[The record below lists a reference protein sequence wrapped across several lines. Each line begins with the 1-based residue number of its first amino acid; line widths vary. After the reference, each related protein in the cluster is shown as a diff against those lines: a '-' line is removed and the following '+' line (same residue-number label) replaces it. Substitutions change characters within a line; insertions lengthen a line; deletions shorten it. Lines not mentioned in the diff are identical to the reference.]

1 MSFRHII
8 ISIIFFSVTLTVSA
22 GKGFVVESVGKEVR
36 VEWRKKLI
44 EEALSTDT
52 MNFGYSALQIVLD
65 ANQKEPRWR
74 FQGKV
79 ITLASGVKSDG
90 EFMKLL
96 THEIGHYVDIYTLF
110 SRGGVDVSDDFYS
123 ISWLDKTTKKPGE
136 WLSSFVS
143 GYATTNKYEDFAE
156 SFTFYIFHNEDFSAR
171 ALSDESLRQ
180 KYLFFREK
188 IFASWMF
195 VGTDFRTS
203 MIPSYLWDTT
213 KIPIS
218 LKKYLYSLR
227 ESI

>member
-1 MSFRHII
+1 MNRFFLL
-8 ISIIFFSVTLTVSA
+8 ISIFSLFLALDVFA
-22 GKGFVVESVGKEVR
+22 GNGFVVKSLGKELHT
-36 VEWRKKLI
+36 EWRKKLI
-44 EEALSTDT
+44 EEILSTDT
-52 MNFGYSALQIVLD
+52 MNFGYSALEIILD
-65 ANQKEPRWR
+65 THQKEPRWR

-96 THEIGHYVDIYTLF
+96 THEVGHYVDIYTLF
-110 SRGGVDVSDDFYS
+110 SSGEQDISDDFYS
-123 ISWLDKTTKKPGE
+123 ISWSDKTTKKAGE

-143 GYATTNKYEDFAE
+143 WYAATNKYEDFAE
-156 SFTFYIFHNEDFSAR
+156 SFTFYVFHNEDFSAR
-171 ALSDESLRQ
+171 ALSNESLRQ
-180 KYLFFREK
+180 KYLFFRENV
-188 IFASWMF
+188 FASWMF

-203 MIPSYLWDTT
+203 TIPNYLWDTT